1 MKNDDIQDLTTV
13 AKDKAHSD
21 ADFMAE
27 IDEQMN
33 EIKSSPRKKGTQGA
47 QGGKEQGTGNKPA
60 RPLAGNKEQGT
71 EEQNTVY
78 GIPNTENTRKDEE
91 NHAEETKDKE
101 ELPNKDAG
109 EIIQVKKIP
118 KPIVIAR

>member
-33 EIKSSPRKKGTQGA
+33 EIKSSPKKKSGPSNPPSHKASEDFEQEEKATVSNPPSHTSSVKTTEVKKA
-47 QGGKEQGTGNKPA
+47 SEDKEQGTGNKPA
-60 RPLAGNKEQGT
+60 RPLA
-71 EEQNTVY
+71 
-78 GIPNTENTRKDEE
+78 
-91 NHAEETKDKE
+91 
-101 ELPNKDAG
+101 
-109 EIIQVKKIP
+109 
-118 KPIVIAR
+118 